1 MPSISRW
8 QTDRRLF
15 GLLLA
20 TLSVSFVFP
29 EYIAPLFV
37 FFLYIYFI
45 IHFKKTGRNARLGNL
60 GKVFFAY
67 MCYMVIS
74 GIWSKTHILSS
85 LIGLLWMGCF
95 LGYIMVANT
104 VNTNEKLKNAITA
117 VNVSAGITGLIGILE
132 FVTYNLTHHTK
143 WFNFVIA
150 NPLYYQF
157 NDKVFGLLPF
167 DVVNNVYP
175 SRATATFDNPLIL
188 ATFLVMAAPL
198 CVFGMIYFR
207 HSVNRTISTV
217 CLLLTIGGI
226 LCTES
231 RGAYIAVALAVLTL
245 LVSNKKVFL
254 KLIPF
259 IIILAIGLPLI
270 LVIRFKNSPA
280 GDLLTSNNSR
290 MSIWKCSFGI
300 FLEHPIIGLGAGTE
314 NLHQLII
321 QRLGTDRAHAHN
333 LFLQVAVEG
342 GIIGIIFV
350 TAIITIIVKNLY
362 SLFHLKDNKYRPYAV
377 VYTSAFIGFISMSLF
392 EHTLQTPKEMMIFFF
407 LLGFI
412 EATYRMATD
421 SIQLADDEIYSY
433 REVRK
438 EDFEAKKNDS
448 LLKGL
453 IKK

>member
-1 MPSISRW
+1 MASKGSW
-8 QTDRRLF
+8 QTDRKLF
-15 GLLLA
+15 AMLLI
-20 TLSVSFVFP
+20 TLGVSFVFP

-45 IHFKKTGRNARLGNL
+45 IHIKKTGRNAKLGKL

-117 VNVSAGITGLIGILE
+117 INISSGLTGFIGIAE
-132 FVTYNLTHHTK
+132 FITYNLTHHTK
-143 WFNFVIA
+143 WFNFIIA

-157 NDKVFGLLPF
+157 NDRVFGLFSF
-167 DVVNNVYP
+167 DIVNNVYP
-175 SRATATFDNPLIL
+175 SRAAATFDNPLIL
-188 ATFLVMAAPL
+188 ATFLVMTTPFCA
-198 CVFGMIYFR
+198 FGAVYFK

-217 CLLLTIGGI
+217 CLVLTLGGI
-226 LCTES
+226 FCTES
-231 RGAYIAVALAVLTL
+231 RGAYIAVALTLLTM
-245 LVSNKKVFL
+245 LVSNKRVFKKML
-254 KLIPF
+254 PF
-259 IIILAIGLPLI
+259 IVMLAIGMPLV

-290 MSIWKCSFGI
+290 MRIWDCSLRV
-300 FLEHPIIGLGAGTE
+300 FLENPILGLGAGTE

-321 QRLGTDRAHAHN
+321 QRLHTDRAHAHN
-333 LFLQVAVEG
+333 LFLQLAVEG
-342 GIIGIIFV
+342 GIIGIIFAV
-350 TAIITIIVKNLY
+350 AIIVIIVKNLY
-362 SLFHLKDNKYRPYAV
+362 SLFKLKENKYRPYAI
-377 VYTSAFIGFISMSLF
+377 VYISAFIGFITMSLF
-392 EHTLQTPKEMMIFFF
+392 EHTLQTPKEMMIYFF

-421 SIQLADDEIYSY
+421 TMQLADDEKASY
-433 REVRK
+433 HELEAK
-438 EDFEAKKNDS
+438 DFEKEEEKITA
-448 LLKGL
+448 
-453 IKK
+453 

>member
-1 MPSISRW
+1 MPSHGSW

-15 GLLLA
+15 ALLLI

-45 IHFKKTGRNARLGNL
+45 IHFKKTKRNAILGNL

-67 MCYMVIS
+67 MCYMVVS
-74 GIWSKTHILSS
+74 GIWSHTHILSS

-117 VNVSAGITGLIGILE
+117 VNISSGLTGLIGIAE

-143 WFNFVIA
+143 WFNFIVA
-150 NPLYYQF
+150 NPLYYRF
-157 NDKVFGLLPF
+157 NDKIFNLLPF
-167 DVVNNVYP
+167 EVVNNVYP

-188 ATFLVMAAPL
+188 ATFLVMTVPFCA
-198 CVFGMIYFR
+198 FGMVYFR
-207 HSVNRTISTV
+207 HSVNRTISTI

-231 RGAYIAVALAVLTL
+231 RGAYIAVAMAVFTM
-245 LVSNKKVFL
+245 LVSNKRVFK

-259 IIILAIGLPLI
+259 IIILAVGLPLI
-270 LVIRFKNSPA
+270 LVVRFKNSPA

-290 MSIWKCSFGI
+290 MRIWSCSFEV
-300 FLEHPIIGLGAGTE
+300 FLEHPMLGLGAGTE
-314 NLHQLII
+314 NLHQLLI
-321 QRLGTDRAHAHN
+321 QRLHTDRAHAHN
-333 LFLQVAVEG
+333 LLLQIAVEG
-342 GIIGIIFV
+342 GIIGIAFAG
-350 TAIITIIVKNLY
+350 TIIGVIVKNLLA
-362 SLFHLKDNKYRPYAV
+362 LFRLKENKYRPYAV
-377 VYTSAFIGFISMSLF
+377 MYTSAFIGFISMSLF
-392 EHTLQTPKEMMIFFF
+392 EHTLQTPKEMMMFFF

-421 SIQLADDEIYSY
+421 TMQLADDEKASY
-433 REVRK
+433 HELQK
-438 EDFEAKKNDS
+438 EDFEAEKEDKHK
-448 LLKGL
+448 LL

>member
-1 MPSISRW
+1 MTEKSTW

-15 GLLLA
+15 ALLLI

-45 IHFKKTGRNARLGNL
+45 IHFKKTGRNAKLGNL
-60 GKVFFAY
+60 GKIFYAY
-67 MCYMVIS
+67 MTYMVIS
-74 GIWSKTHILSS
+74 GIWSNTHILSS

-95 LGYIMVANT
+95 LGYIMVANSI
-104 VNTNEKLKNAITA
+104 NTNEKLKNAMTA
-117 VNVSAGITGLIGILE
+117 MNISSGITGAIAISE

-143 WFNFVIA
+143 WFNFIVA
-150 NPLYYQF
+150 NPLYYKF
-157 NDKVFGLLPF
+157 NDKVFGLFSF
-167 DVVNNVYP
+167 DIVNNVYP

-188 ATFLVMAAPL
+188 ATFLVMTTPFCA
-198 CVFGMIYFR
+198 FGLVYFKHRANRRLSMI
-207 HSVNRTISTV
+207 

-231 RGAYIAVALAVLTL
+231 RGAYIAVALTVITL
-245 LVSNKKVFL
+245 LLSNKRIFKKMF
-254 KLIPF
+254 PF
-259 IIILAIGLPLI
+259 IIILAISLPLV

-290 MSIWKCSFGI
+290 MRIWRCCLGI
-300 FLEHPIIGLGAGTE
+300 FAEHPIIGLGAGTE

-321 QRLGTDRAHAHN
+321 SRIHTDRAHAHN
-333 LFLQVAVEG
+333 LFLQIAVEG
-342 GIIGIIFV
+342 GIVGIAFAI
-350 TAIITIIVKNLY
+350 AIIARIVKNLY
-362 SLFHLKDNKYRPYAV
+362 SLFKLKENTYRPYAI
-377 VYTSAFIGFISMSLF
+377 VYTSAFVGFITMSLF

-421 SIQLADDEIYSY
+421 NIQLADDEKATY
-433 REVRK
+433 RELK
-438 EDFEAKKNDS
+438 NEDFETENEPVKAK
-448 LLKGL
+448 
-453 IKK
+453 